1 MDKIRFCFVVLA
13 VVLTSYCGMAY
24 GRLDFH
30 CDSDTVV
37 INGLLKSPELA
48 GMDKN
53 DRVAF
58 FARKLVGSPSD
69 LRQQVLEADTVSLTV
84 NIHTFNPLSLL
95 STCVALS
102 QAYATSSAPNW
113 RDFAEK
119 YESLMF
125 KGGKAGDFISRFL
138 YSSDWIADNIFREN
152 IIDATQRVEGVNVR
166 KKEKSIDYISHHKDA
181 LKALSDPRNL
191 ERLKMLEMG
200 FRNHQIIYIPN
211 GDLTNPSRYRRI
223 AMNGDMVFLLT
234 TDFNLD
240 SREMGIICKE
250 GDDIWFI
257 QVSQP
262 QDKVVM
268 EALPFEQYVKRN
280 IKRIQG
286 ARVMRIK

>member
-1 MDKIRFCFVVLA
+1 M
-13 VVLTSYCGMAY
+13 
-24 GRLDFH
+24 
-30 CDSDTVV
+30 
-37 INGLLKSPELA
+37 
-48 GMDKN
+48 
-53 DRVAF
+53 
-58 FARKLVGSPSD
+58 
-69 LRQQVLEADTVSLTV
+69 
-84 NIHTFNPLSLL
+84 
-95 STCVALS
+95 
-102 QAYATSSAPNW
+102 
-113 RDFAEK
+113 
-119 YESLMF
+119 
-125 KGGKAGDFISRFL
+125 
-138 YSSDWIADNIFREN
+138 
-152 IIDATQRVEGVNVR
+152 R

-200 FRNHQIIYIPN
+200 FRNHQITYIPN
-211 GDLTNPSRYRRI
+211 GDLTNPSRYKRI
-223 AMNGDMVFLLT
+223 SMNGDMVFLLT

-286 ARVMRIK
+286 ARVIRIK